1 MVLTFADK
9 VNRVGELKLALEER
23 ERALARVQ
31 SELEAVRREADAE
44 RTAQEERARFE
55 AHRPS
60 RYSKTGIVLT
70 CLFWFF

>member
-1 MVLTFADK
+1 MVIVPPFGHK

-23 ERALARVQ
+23 ERDLSRVQ

-60 RYSKTGIVLT
+60 RYSKWGFILAF
-70 CLFWFF
+70 L